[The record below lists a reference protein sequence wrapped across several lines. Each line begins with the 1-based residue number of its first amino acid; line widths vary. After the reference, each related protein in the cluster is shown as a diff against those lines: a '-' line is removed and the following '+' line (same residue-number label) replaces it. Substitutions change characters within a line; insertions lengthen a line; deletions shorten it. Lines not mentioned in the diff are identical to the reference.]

1 MAVGDV
7 SDVSGRPANWAGNV
21 VFTADRVHRPRT
33 VEELQALVAASE
45 RIHALGTGHSFSRIA
60 DTPGVLVSAADL
72 PTVIDIDTRRASVKV
87 SAGVRYG
94 ELAVRLQ
101 AAGYAL
107 PNLGSLPHIGVA
119 GACATATHG
128 SGDHNGN
135 LATAVSAIEMVTA
148 DGELAVLRRG
158 CDGDNGAKPDG
169 DGGFAGAVVGL
180 GALGVV
186 TSMTLDIVPTFD
198 VRQYVYEDLPAARL
212 NASFEEIFSS
222 GYSVSVFTDWQGPL
236 HNQMWIKRRAGAC
249 VASPPGQRW
258 MGARLADGPR
268 HPLPGM
274 PAANCTEQ
282 RGSAGPWHE
291 RLPHFR
297 LDFTP
302 SIGAEL
308 QSEYLVPRHLGVAA
322 VEAVAALRDRL
333 APVLRISEIR
343 TVAADDLWMS
353 PSYRRDTVGLHFTW
367 IDDMA
372 AVAPATAAIE
382 QRLAPLGAR
391 PHWGKLFGTDPP
403 AVTAMYERSPD
414 FRALMRRHDAAG
426 KFRNEFI
433 DSYFPP
439 GAVAPRRGRR
449 VYLWPPPGL

>member
-1 MAVGDV
+1 MTLRTAWRAAAVPIHEWAVGEV

-21 VFTADRVHRPRT
+21 VFTAGRVHRPRT

-45 RIHALGTGHSFSRIA
+45 QVRALGTGHSFSRIA
-60 DTPGVLVSAADL
+60 DTPGVLVSAAGL
-72 PTVIDIDTRRASVKV
+72 PTVIDIDADRASVKV

-94 ELAVRLQ
+94 ELAVRLH
-101 AAGYAL
+101 AAGWAL
-107 PNLGSLPHIGVA
+107 HNLASLPHISVA

-148 DGELAVLRRG
+148 DGKLTTARRG
-158 CDGDNGAKPDG
+158 TDGD
-169 DGGFAGAVVGL
+169 GFAGAVVGL

-186 TSMTLDIVPTFD
+186 TSVTLDVVPTFD
-198 VRQYVYEDLPAARL
+198 VRQYVYEDLPAAQL
-212 NASFEEIFSS
+212 NACFDEIFSS

-236 HNQMWIKRRAGAC
+236 HNQMWIKRRAAAA
-249 VASPPGQRW
+249 VSPPEQRW

-274 PAANCTEQ
+274 PAAYCTVQ
-282 RGSAGPWHE
+282 QGIAGPWHE

-302 SIGAEL
+302 SSGAEL
-308 QSEYLVPRHLGVAA
+308 QSEYLVPRQLGVAA
-322 VEAVAALRDRL
+322 LEAVATLHDYFP
-333 APVLRISEIR
+333 PVLRICEIR
-343 TVAADDLWMS
+343 TVASDNLWMS

-367 IDDMA
+367 IDDVR
-372 AVAPATAAIE
+372 AVAPAIAALE
-382 QRLAPLGAR
+382 ERLAPLAAR
-391 PHWGKLFGTDPP
+391 PHWGKLFSTAPRT
-403 AVTAMYERSPD
+403 VTALYERAPD
-414 FRALMRRHDAAG
+414 FRALMRHHDPAG

-433 DSYFPP
+433 D
-439 GAVAPRRGRR
+439 R
-449 VYLWPPPGL
+449 YLP